1 MIPIGKHCLVDI
13 LSTIM
18 PYQQYFKSTT
28 NLKHRE
34 MNGTKNVQKNDLY
47 RKSPMSK
54 QRERRK
60 LRVQQTQAQLL
71 LLSYTTIMPMQK
83 RQVVIMFLRAHLQ
96 RIEVRL
102 EHKPITRC
110 PTVGRWPRGVN
121 SVTSRVQRN
130 AAKAARQTH
139 Y

>member
-1 MIPIGKHCLVDI
+1 MILIGKHCLVDVP
-13 LSTIM
+13 STIM
-18 PYQQYFKSTT
+18 PYQQYFESTT

-34 MNGTKNVQKNDLY
+34 MNATKKVLKNDLY

-71 LLSYTTIMPMQK
+71 LLSYTTIMPTQK
-83 RQVVIMFLRAHLQ
+83 RQVVIMFLRAHLR

-102 EHKPITRC
+102 EHKPML
-110 PTVGRWPRGVN
+110 
-121 SVTSRVQRN
+121 
-130 AAKAARQTH
+130 H